1 MALRS
6 SVFDRKGIMP
16 EPEKELH
23 AVNDGSRGPLSLTD
37 DQARIFQ
44 LHNFQRKRLGLLQT
58 LGEKL
63 HLRRSQLESTNQPVV
78 GSAQTE
84 ASGPI
89 TSTIEGP
96 GGQGRS

>member
-6 SVFDRKGIMP
+6 SMFDRKGVMP
-16 EPEKELH
+16 EPEKEL
-23 AVNDGSRGPLSLTD
+23 NKDSQGPLSLTD

-44 LHNFQRKRLGLLQT
+44 LHNFQRKRSGLLQT

-84 ASGPI
+84 APGSI